1 MGKIK
6 NIIFDLD
13 ETLIKLPVDWPVAY
27 EEVRKYIRRNFTN
40 LLNLLAELWNT
51 EDYHIVSRIIE
62 KFELEALDYIQILDN
77 SQELILDLSKHYR
90 LSLVTLQGRKIAEE
104 ALRKLGIRKT
114 FEIVI
119 TRDDAP
125 TRLKQLQM
133 VLEKTSFKPEET
145 IVVGDKL
152 NDVES
157 ALKLKCWAVLV
168 DRRNEAELL
177 NGYER
182 RIFVIKNLSELESLL
197 NSLQ

>member
-90 LSLVTLQGRKIAEE
+90 LSLVTLQGRIIAEE

>member
-133 VLEKTSFKPEET
+133 VLEKTSFKPKET